1 MKGLWAVSLPMILC
15 RTLCVHIWLCT
26 PGPCLSR
33 ASVPLEPVFD
43 SECLCMFEAYV
54 CVSPD
59 LPGYVC
65 LVCAVCVCE
74 CLWYAQSCLY
84 MCVHELCVS
93 LCASVCLCLVL
104 PCSSKPTCMH
114 VCMCVCGSVCQGMPV
129 IVCVCAHTSIK

>member
-1 MKGLWAVSLPMILC
+1 MY
-15 RTLCVHIWLCT
+15 VHIWLCT

-33 ASVPLEPVFD
+33 AASVPLEPVFD

-54 CVSPD
+54 CVSRD

-74 CLWYAQSCLY
+74 CLWYAQSCLH

-114 VCMCVCGSVCQGMPV
+114 VYMCVCDSMCQGMLV
-129 IVCVCAHTSIK
+129 SVCVCAHTSIK